1 MDSVSQAR
9 QSIEN
14 TVKIVSCC
22 YVCNTLITGS
32 NPVVAS
38 TKSRNIVPGIFCCIR
53 TIRYR
58 CGAATKDFWWVGY
71 PRAFTILGAVTVLL
85 ISGYRYY
92 RRMRGVPEA
101 IGQLASGGSVHL
113 TCGSPVYQRG
123 RAAQWRHPCDGPAHC
138 AADFSAVS
146 QGNGETCCFLMLFN
160 SIYWSMIDCR

>member
-1 MDSVSQAR
+1 MAAVPVNMRLLSVEGSGLQHPYHR
-9 QSIEN
+9 FKSGCRLY
-14 TVKIVSCC
+14 KIPEHCSRDFLLYQDYPVS
-22 YVCNTLITGS
+22 VWGGDKGLL
-32 NPVVAS
+32 V
-38 TKSRNIVPGIFCCIR
+38 
-53 TIRYR
+53 
-58 CGAATKDFWWVGY
+58 VGY

-123 RAAQWRHPCDGPAHC
+123 RAAKWRHPCDGPAHC
-138 AADFSAVS
+138 AADFNAVS